1 VKVGGRQ
8 CGVAVL
14 SVNFLFLGVAPR
26 GTMHAALRDHHRQGR
41 TRARKGRRVKFEV
54 IVNLYSKKQEQEARS
69 KRTEAPV
76 FLLIFLSQTH
86 QIFKNKKTPKNPFI

>member
-1 VKVGGRQ
+1 MFRHRVPRLNHRRRRSTPVNHCLAVKVGGRQ

-54 IVNLYSKKQEQEARS
+54 IVNLYS
-69 KRTEAPV
+69 
-76 FLLIFLSQTH
+76 
-86 QIFKNKKTPKNPFI
+86 